1 MHEAHTVF
9 WTVFTW
15 SGGIIRN
22 YIFVSFS
29 VRREYQHGLDVY
41 EVWRRNG
48 KRNKQGG
55 LEKFLSPRMY
65 ENFLSIGIYEK
76 SLSIGKFSKKM
87 KNDEILK

>member
-1 MHEAHTVF
+1 M
-9 WTVFTW
+9 
-15 SGGIIRN
+15 
-22 YIFVSFS
+22 
-29 VRREYQHGLDVY
+29 
-41 EVWRRNG
+41 WRRNG

-87 KNDEILK
+87 KNDEIMK

>member
-1 MHEAHTVF
+1 M
-9 WTVFTW
+9 
-15 SGGIIRN
+15 
-22 YIFVSFS
+22 
-29 VRREYQHGLDVY
+29 
-41 EVWRRNG
+41 WRRNG

-55 LEKFLSPRMY
+55 FEKFLSPRIY